1 MSDFDK
7 LVASRKQWLNN
18 VLRPWCVEAS
28 LRDLKKAEAEWADI
42 AGRVDIEATLWT
54 WAWSR
59 FDELV
64 HEGLSGVSETYE
76 VQVTFRDGSRRVG
89 FPDARKSKR
98 GQLFLVCRDRGA
110 DRDAAHTYESGP
122 HSIDDVVGVERV

>member
-1 MSDFDK
+1 MSDFDE
-7 LVASRKQWLNN
+7 LVASRKEWIDN
-18 VLRPWCVEAS
+18 VLRPWCVKAS
-28 LRDLKKAEAEWADI
+28 LRDLKKADAEWADI
-42 AGRVDIEATLWT
+42 AGRVDVEATLWT

-59 FDELV
+59 FDDLV

-98 GQLFLVCRDRGA
+98 GQLVLVCQDGGA
-110 DRDAAHTYESGP
+110 ERQAGATHESGP
-122 HSIDDVVGVERV
+122 HSIDNVADVERV